1 MACTVAKFNP
11 KRLLARST
19 AAATSTSA
27 GSKLSSDD
35 GAAPSRKSKGK
46 GKGKAQPPALSS
58 EATAAAA
65 QERQAHLADLA
76 GELQARLERL
86 ALLQRT
92 YREMQVQRLI
102 MGTGS
107 KKATASSAAAGI
119 VGRRKGDLSAEDE
132 RLNEADLDELEIKR
146 IKSGALGRRKLPEP
160 EKGVRTG
167 ARVWKWKS
175 ERKR

>member
-1 MACTVAKFNP
+1 MHPVAKFNP

-19 AAATSTSA
+19 AAPASTST
-27 GSKLSSDD
+27 GSKLGPDA
-35 GAAPSRKSKGK
+35 GAVPSKKSKGK
-46 GKGKAQPPALSS
+46 GKAKALAVSP
-58 EATAAAA
+58 EAAAA
-65 QERQAHLADLA
+65 AVQERQAHLADLA
-76 GELQARLERL
+76 GELEARLDRL

-132 RLNEADLDELEIKR
+132 RLNEADLDELEVKR
-146 IKSGALGRRKLPEP
+146 IKSGAFGRRKLPEP